1 MEQISTVCDDT
12 MHALIIE
19 DSVLISMMVE
29 DHLREL
35 GFTSIAITDRE
46 STAIASANR
55 QPPDFIAADDSLI
68 EGSGID
74 AVREICSERPIP
86 TVFMLGDPEKAP
98 EKDAASHA
106 YVVAKPFLFD
116 TFKEAVDGAFARA
129 KRSGTEG

>member
-1 MEQISTVCDDT
+1 MTVRDDT

-35 GFTSIAITDRE
+35 GFTSIAIADRE
-46 STAIASANR
+46 STAIASASR
-55 QPPDFIAADDSLI
+55 QPPDFIAADDSLV

-74 AVREICSERPIP
+74 AVREICSKRTIP

-98 EKDAASHA
+98 EKHAAPHG

-116 TFKEAVDGAFARA
+116 TFKEAVDGAFARVE
-129 KRSGTEG
+129 RSNG

>member
-1 MEQISTVCDDT
+1 MTVRDDT

-19 DSVLISMMVE
+19 DSVLIAMMVE

-35 GFTSIAITDRE
+35 GFTSIAIADRE
-46 STAIASANR
+46 STAIALASR
-55 QPPDFIAADDSLI
+55 QPPDFIAADDSLV

-74 AVREICSERPIP
+74 AVREICSERTIP

-98 EKDAASHA
+98 EKHAAPHG

-116 TFKEAVDGAFARA
+116 TFKEAVDGAFARVE
-129 KRSGTEG
+129 RSEG